1 MFNLKLYNYDE
12 EFVSIDDMMIEKNF
26 VKEIMFPRPNQEQL
40 EEILNSLADYEGY
53 LYQLYLGEELFSS
66 GVVSIDSLA
75 EDIAPTS
82 TYEENENNEN
92 NEENEM
98 NNEETKVEEVNAM
111 PMPRVDEEGIIKGK
125 IL

>member
-26 VKEIMFPRPNQEQL
+26 IKEIMFPRPNQEQL
-40 EEILNSLADYEGY
+40 EDILNSLADYEGY
-53 LYQLYLGEELFSS
+53 LYQLYLDKKLFSS

-75 EDIAPTS
+75 EDIAPISTHET
-82 TYEENENNEN
+82 TYEENNEDNVTYENNED
-92 NEENEM
+92 
-98 NNEETKVEEVNAM
+98 NAV
-111 PMPRVDEEGIIKGK
+111 PMPRIDEEGPIKGK

>member
-1 MFNLKLYNYDE
+1 MFSLKIYNYDE

-26 VKEIMFPRPNQEQL
+26 IKEIMFPRPNQEQL

-82 TYEENENNEN
+82 TYEENNGENNGE
-92 NEENEM
+92 
-98 NNEETKVEEVNAM
+98 NNEETKVEEVNAI

>member
-26 VKEIMFPRPNQEQL
+26 IKEIMFPQPNQEQL

-75 EDIAPTS
+75 EDIAPMS
-82 TYEENENNEN
+82 TYENSN
-92 NEENEM
+92 NEM